1 MIRILVDSP
10 DPNTAVF
17 LRKRLSDARFKIVT
31 ANERQR
37 LSELAHRE
45 QPQIAIIDRIH
56 ERQEIA
62 RQQIAAL
69 QEMCPGVRII
79 VISQQPSSDDASVIE
94 QGVFFYLTLSVG
106 DELIRVIEAGAAGL
120 TQKTNDSLWRAGD
133 EL

>member
-10 DPNTAVF
+10 DPNTVEF

-31 ANERQR
+31 ANKTQR
-37 LSELAHRE
+37 FSELAHRE

-56 ERQEIA
+56 ERQEVA

-79 VISQQPSSDDASVIE
+79 AISEEPSSADASVVE
-94 QGVFFYLTLSVG
+94 QGLFYYLTFPVG
-106 DELIRVIEAGAAGL
+106 DELIRVIEAGATGL
-120 TQKTNDSLWRAGD
+120 RSRSDGQVGPLGGES
-133 EL
+133 

>member
-62 RQQIAAL
+62 RQHIAAL

>member
-10 DPNTAVF
+10 DPNTVEF
-17 LRKRLSDARFKIVT
+17 LRKRLSNARFKIVT
-31 ANERQR
+31 ANEKQR
-37 LSELAHRE
+37 FSEFAHRA

-79 VISQQPSSDDASVIE
+79 AISQQPSSDDASVIE

-106 DELIRVIEAGAAGL
+106 DELIRVIEAGATGL
-120 TQKTNDSLWRAGD
+120 TPQTNDSLWRAGD